1 MSDAQKPN
9 EKTSYYYKLF
19 RVRRADGRVTTVSI
33 NPILATQACK
43 AMGGLQSVGAVV
55 RTAAKNYTDGQSK
68 NCSHYV
74 SECLRSEITR
84 ITTERR
90 NATHNAVAA

>member
-9 EKTSYYYKLF
+9 EKTTYYYKLF
-19 RVRRADGRVTTVSI
+19 RVRRSDGRVTTVSI
-33 NPILATQACK
+33 NPVLATQACK
-43 AMGGLQSVGAVV
+43 AMGGLRTVGEVV

-74 SECLRSEITR
+74 SECLRTEISR
-84 ITTERR
+84 IASERR
-90 NATHNAVAA
+90 SAAQTALAA